1 MTAFLL
7 NHAETI
13 VAKNLMRNFVSHA
26 TTLQQAGLVTPH
38 TVYKCLLLLQQMTDR
53 RLQPHSAPGSQFAA
67 SWTQRQVAMVEEAD
81 TSPGAG
87 TVSGHHTAP
96 RHDEEETGLV
106 SAISEVSTSCTST
119 TDTSAETTFVTASE
133 GGRDSVDGS
142 APEDTPAPS
151 STSPSAAGTK
161 PKVKMTQLL
170 LGGSPGASGRGLQLL
185 SLARS
190 SAKHDTSPTPAQD
203 TKRQR
208 LSQSPLHT
216 LPLPPQSFLQED
228 S

>member
-1 MTAFLL
+1 MTLWNNHMQGTSGPGVLHMDHVMTAFLL

-87 TVSGHHTAP
+87 TVSGDHTAP
-96 RHDEEETGLV
+96 RQHEEETV
-106 SAISEVSTSCTST
+106 WTRRTR
-119 TDTSAETTFVTASE
+119 TFRSRRIPPAATVIWPSKTA
-133 GGRDSVDGS
+133 
-142 APEDTPAPS
+142 
-151 STSPSAAGTK
+151 
-161 PKVKMTQLL
+161 LY
-170 LGGSPGASGRGLQLL
+170 
-185 SLARS
+185 
-190 SAKHDTSPTPAQD
+190 
-203 TKRQR
+203 
-208 LSQSPLHT
+208 
-216 LPLPPQSFLQED
+216 
-228 S
+228 